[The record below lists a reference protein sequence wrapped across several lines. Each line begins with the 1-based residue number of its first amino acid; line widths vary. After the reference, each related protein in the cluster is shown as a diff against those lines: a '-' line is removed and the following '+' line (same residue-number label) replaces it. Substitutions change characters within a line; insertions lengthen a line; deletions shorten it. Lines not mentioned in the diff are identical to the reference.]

1 MSENEQEIKELLVK
15 LELDL
20 ISGVDDSLVLRP
32 NQYSTRERTFRGGTI
47 LNETEFKILPPDV
60 VDLLHSARRDQIIP
74 EHERMR
80 FDEPA
85 DNLVNTED
93 TSASSEVYIKSKIF
107 NEGQALNEVEFLKR
121 FVELLELNLSSS
133 GSIGNP
139 VISYTVQ
146 VSNSPKKPATKMTL
160 VMEEPVSSATRNH
173 AVRDYLRSKIF
184 NNQRPRTGG
193 LDYVVDIGKAMVAD
207 LEPEL
212 KNQVFSEELIN
223 KVNKERPWTGGV
235 VVMETDFSEKE
246 DDFYD
251 LEILTKEEI
260 EVAQSKQYDFR
271 LNEKEIKK
279 LKM

>member
-1 MSENEQEIKELLVK
+1 MSENEQEIKELLVQ

-20 ISGVDDSLVLRP
+20 ISEVDDSLVLGP

-60 VDLLHSARRDQIIP
+60 VDFLHSVKRDQIIP

-85 DNLVNTED
+85 DNLAHKED
-93 TSASSEVYIKSKIF
+93 ASASSEVYIKSKIF

-121 FVELLELNLSSS
+121 FVELLELNLGSS

-139 VISYTVQ
+139 EISYTVQ
-146 VSNSPKKPATKMTL
+146 VSNSPKKPANKMTL
-160 VMEEPVSSATRNH
+160 FMEDPVSSATRNH

-184 NNQRPRTGG
+184 NNQRPLTGV
-193 LDYVVDIGKAMVAD
+193 LDCVVDIGKAMVAD

-212 KNQVFSEELIN
+212 KNQVFSAELIN
-223 KVNKERPWTGGV
+223 KINKERPWIGGV
-235 VVMETDFSEKE
+235 VVKDTDFSEKVDE
-246 DDFYD
+246 FYD

-260 EVAQSKQYDFR
+260 EIAQSKQYDFR